1 LASGD
6 IDVAYV
12 AKLARLALTPA
23 EIERF
28 GTQLGA
34 LLQHVDAL
42 AELPVGDVPATAQVI
57 PQSNVARADVARPS
71 LDREVVLG
79 AAPRREGPYFRVP
92 RIIGEAGEDA
102 APAGSVRA
110 GEGA

>member
-1 LASGD
+1 MASGE

-34 LLQHVDAL
+34 LLEHVDVL
-42 AELPVGDVPATAQVI
+42 ARLPVDDVAATAQVI
-57 PQSNVARADVARPS
+57 AQSNVMRDDVVRPS
-71 LDREVVLG
+71 LDRETVLRG
-79 AAPRREGPYFRVP
+79 APQREGSYFRVP
-92 RIIGEAGEDA
+92 RIIGEEA
-102 APAGSVRA
+102 
-110 GEGA
+110 